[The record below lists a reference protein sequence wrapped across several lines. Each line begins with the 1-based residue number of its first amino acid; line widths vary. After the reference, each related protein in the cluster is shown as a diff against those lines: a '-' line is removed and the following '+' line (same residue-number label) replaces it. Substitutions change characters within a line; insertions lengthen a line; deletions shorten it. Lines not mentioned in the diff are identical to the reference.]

1 MAFNYIVLLAALS
14 LSTTAAYYAIFGLVY
29 IFSAAT
35 IPIIVMGS
43 ILEGSKV
50 ITAAWLHR
58 NWSRSPRVLRFYLVC
73 AVAVIMFITSMGIFG
88 FLSRAHIEQQVT
100 QGDNTIEIQELDRRI
115 ESQERRSDDA
125 KTIIDQ
131 LDSNVETLIEYDRIR
146 GDEGAL
152 AVREEQSEERD
163 DLNEIIENANQKIIE
178 LRDQRSDLER
188 EQLKLEAEVGPIKYV
203 AELVYGESNE
213 RVIEKAVRAV
223 IIVIVFVFDPLAIM
237 LLIAANWSIMNQ
249 PKKRKRRKNPF
260 RSKSSTVSVDKKSI
274 FRMDNKGDHE

>member
-58 NWSRSPRVLRFYLVC
+58 NWSRAPRVLRFYLVC

-115 ESQERRSDDA
+115 ESQERRADDA

-152 AVREEQSEERD
+152 AVREEQSEEREN
-163 DLNEIIENANQKIIE
+163 LNDIIESANQEITE

-237 LLIAANWSIMNQ
+237 LLIAANWSMMNT

-260 RSKSSTVSVDKKSI
+260 RSKSPTVAVDKKSI
-274 FRMDNKGDHE
+274 FRMDGN

>member
-1 MAFNYIVLLAALS
+1 MTFNHIVLLAALS

-35 IPIIVMGS
+35 IPIIVMGT

-58 NWSRSPRVLRFYLVC
+58 NWNKAPRILRFYLVC

-115 ESQERRSDDA
+115 DSQQRRSDDA

-146 GDEGAL
+146 GPEGAL
-152 AVREEQSEERD
+152 AVREVQSEERK
-163 DLNEIIENANQKIIE
+163 DLNEIIEKANQEIIE
-178 LRDQRSDLER
+178 LRDRRSDLER
-188 EQLKLEAEVGPIKYV
+188 QQLKLEAEVGPIKYV

-237 LLIAANWSIMNQ
+237 LLIAANWSMMNT

-260 RSKSSTVSVDKKSI
+260 RSKSPTVAVDKKSI
-274 FRMDNKGDHE
+274 FRMDGN

>member
-58 NWSRSPRVLRFYLVC
+58 NWSKAPRVLRFYLVC

-100 QGDNTIEIQELDRRI
+100 QGDNTIAIEELDRRVQ
-115 ESQERRSDDA
+115 SQQRRADDA

>member
-58 NWSRSPRVLRFYLVC
+58 NWSRAPRVLRFYLVC

-100 QGDNTIEIQELDRRI
+100 QGDNTIAIEELDRRVQ
-115 ESQERRSDDA
+115 SQQRRADDA

>member
-58 NWSRSPRVLRFYLVC
+58 NWSRAPRVLRFYLVC

>member
-1 MAFNYIVLLAALS
+1 MTFNHIVLLAALS

-35 IPIIVMGS
+35 IPIIVMGT

-58 NWSRSPRVLRFYLVC
+58 NWNKAPRILRFYLVC

-115 ESQERRSDDA
+115 DSQQRRSDDA

-146 GDEGAL
+146 GPEGAL
-152 AVREEQSEERD
+152 AVREEQSEERK
-163 DLNEIIENANQKIIE
+163 DLNEIIENANQEIIE
-178 LRDQRSDLER
+178 LRDRRSDLER
-188 EQLKLEAEVGPIKYV
+188 QQLKLEAEVGPIKYV
-203 AELVYGESNE
+203 AELVYGESNDK
-213 RVIEKAVRAV
+213 VIEKAVRAV

-237 LLIAANWSIMNQ
+237 LLIAANWSMMNA

-260 RSKSSTVSVDKKSI
+260 RSKTSTVSVDKKSI
-274 FRMDNKGDHE
+274 FRMDGN

>member
-1 MAFNYIVLLAALS
+1 MTFNHIVLLAALS

-35 IPIIVMGS
+35 IPIIVMGT

-58 NWSRSPRVLRFYLVC
+58 NWNKAPRILRFYLVC

-115 ESQERRSDDA
+115 DSQQRRSDDA

-146 GDEGAL
+146 GPEGAL
-152 AVREEQSEERD
+152 AVREEQSEERK
-163 DLNEIIENANQKIIE
+163 DLNEIIEKANQEIIE
-178 LRDQRSDLER
+178 LRDRRSDLER
-188 EQLKLEAEVGPIKYV
+188 QQLKLEAEVGPIKYV

-237 LLIAANWSIMNQ
+237 LLIAANWSMMNT

-260 RSKSSTVSVDKKSI
+260 RSKSPTVAVDKKSI
-274 FRMDNKGDHE
+274 FRMDGN

>member
-58 NWSRSPRVLRFYLVC
+58 NWSKAPRVLRFYLVC
-73 AVAVIMFITSMGIFG
+73 AVAMIMFITSMGIFG

-274 FRMDNKGDHE
+274 FRMDNKGDRE

>member
-1 MAFNYIVLLAALS
+1 MTFNHIVLLAALS

-35 IPIIVMGS
+35 IPIIVMGT

-58 NWSRSPRVLRFYLVC
+58 NWNKAPRILRFYLVC

-115 ESQERRSDDA
+115 DSQQRRSDDA

-146 GDEGAL
+146 GPEGAL
-152 AVREEQSEERD
+152 AVREEQSEERK
-163 DLNEIIENANQKIIE
+163 DLNEIIENANQEIIE
-178 LRDQRSDLER
+178 LRDRRSDLER
-188 EQLKLEAEVGPIKYV
+188 QQLKLEAEVGPIKYV
-203 AELVYGESNE
+203 AELVYGESNDK
-213 RVIEKAVRAV
+213 VIEKAVRAV

-237 LLIAANWSIMNQ
+237 LLIAANWSMMNA

-260 RSKSSTVSVDKKSI
+260 RSKASTVSVDKKSI
-274 FRMDNKGDHE
+274 FRMDGN